1 MGRNTKKNKGF
12 GKFATVGVAIILI
25 GIVIYYFYSAE
36 QGQSRGFEFGNQLQ
50 AIQEELAREQS
61 DFKSKVSMWK
71 EDSITTEEILDFSQ
85 NHIKNMNSIVLEY
98 NKLQIPDSF
107 SGAVKLFK
115 LSTESQLESDIHY
128 INWIESGDESE
139 KIRSYEILQQ
149 SFEYEM
155 AALTSYNDAKGSNP

>member
-36 QGQSRGFEFGNQLQ
+36 QGQIRGFEFGNQLQ
-50 AIQEELAREQS
+50 TIQEELASEQS
-61 DFKSKVSMWK
+61 EFKSNVSMWK
-71 EDSITTEEILDFSQ
+71 EDSITTEEMLNFSQ
-85 NHIKNMNSIVLEY
+85 NHIKNMNAIILEY
-98 NKLQIPDSF
+98 DKLRIPDSF

-128 INWIESGDESE
+128 INWIQTGDESE

-155 AALTSYNDAKGSNP
+155 AALTSYNDAKGTNP